1 MFHVLAPLPWGI
13 DGAFG
18 RLFQSNFVLF
28 LIGGGYQAGLDK
40 GHMPTLQ
47 QLRYL
52 VAVADSLHFRRAAEA
67 CHVAQPT
74 LSTQLKELERRLDV
88 ELVERSR
95 SRVIL
100 TSVGREVAERSR
112 KVLREVDEIREI
124 ARTRSQPL
132 TQIVRV
138 GVVQSVG
145 SYFLPLIVPDLH
157 ARHPTLGLYVREGL
171 PDRLLEALELG
182 SLDLLF
188 FPLPVRR
195 QDFETLPLFQ
205 EPIHVVVPAD
215 HRLAD
220 AEDIDPA
227 MLRGETILSLERG
240 HKLFELVQRICDDY
254 GAEISQD
261 YEGTSLD
268 TLRQMVATGIGIT
281 MLPAL
286 YVKSE
291 VTHHDIVVAR
301 PFRATA
307 PSRTIGMVW
316 RKGTAREQEFATLA
330 QEICAT
336 LRRAAP
342 EVTVL
347 G

>member
-1 MFHVLAPLPWGI
+1 
-13 DGAFG
+13 
-18 RLFQSNFVLF
+18 
-28 LIGGGYQAGLDK
+28 
-40 GHMPTLQ
+40 MPTLQ

-52 VAVADSLHFRRAAEA
+52 VAVADELHFRRAAET
-67 CHVAQPT
+67 CNVAQPT
-74 LSTQLKELERRLDV
+74 LSTQLKELERRLGI
-88 ELVERSR
+88 ELVERNR
-95 SRVIL
+95 ARVIL
-100 TSVGREVAERSR
+100 TSVGREIAERSR

-124 ARTRSQPL
+124 ARSRGQPMA
-132 TQIVRV
+132 QVIRV

-157 ARHPTLGLYVREGL
+157 QRHPELGLYVREGL
-171 PDRLLEALELG
+171 PDQLLNALEMG

-188 FPLPVRR
+188 YPLPVRR
-195 QDFETLPLFQ
+195 DEFETLPLFQ

-220 AEDIDPA
+220 VEDIEPA

-240 HKLFELVQRICDDY
+240 HKLFELVQKICDDY

-301 PFRATA
+301 PFRDTA
-307 PSRTIGMVW
+307 PSRIIGMVW
-316 RKGTAREQEFATLA
+316 RKGTAREDEFATLST
-330 QEICAT
+330 EICIT

-342 EVTVL
+342 EITVL
-347 G
+347 D

>member
-1 MFHVLAPLPWGI
+1 
-13 DGAFG
+13 
-18 RLFQSNFVLF
+18 
-28 LIGGGYQAGLDK
+28 
-40 GHMPTLQ
+40 MPTLQ

-52 VAVADSLHFRRAAEA
+52 VAVADALHFRRAAEA

-74 LSTQLKELERRLDV
+74 LSMQLKELERRLDI
-88 ELVERSR
+88 ELVERNR
-95 SRVIL
+95 AKVIL
-100 TSVGREVAERSR
+100 TSAGRDIAERSR
-112 KVLREVDEIREI
+112 KVLRDVEEIREI
-124 ARTRSQPL
+124 ARTRAQPMA
-132 TQIVRV
+132 QVIRV
-138 GVVQSVG
+138 GVVQSLG

-157 ARHPTLGLYVREGL
+157 ARHPDLGLYVREGL
-171 PDRLLEALELG
+171 PDRLLQALEAG
-182 SLDLLF
+182 RLDLLF

-195 QDFETLPLFQ
+195 HEFESQSLFR
-205 EPIHVVVPAD
+205 EPIHVVVPVD
-215 HRLAD
+215 HRLAA

-268 TLRQMVATGIGIT
+268 TLRQMVATGMGIT

-291 VTHHDIVVAR
+291 VSHHDIVVAR
-301 PFRATA
+301 PFRAAA

-316 RKGTAREQEFATLA
+316 RKGTAHEQDFATLS

-342 EVTVL
+342 EITVL

>member
-1 MFHVLAPLPWGI
+1 
-13 DGAFG
+13 
-18 RLFQSNFVLF
+18 
-28 LIGGGYQAGLDK
+28 
-40 GHMPTLQ
+40 MPTLQ

-52 VAVADSLHFRRAAEA
+52 VAVADELHFRRAAEA

-74 LSTQLKELERRLDV
+74 LSTQLKELEKRLDLD
-88 ELVERSR
+88 LVERNR
-95 SRVIL
+95 TRVLL
-100 TSVGREVAERSR
+100 TPVGREIAERSR
-112 KVLREVDEIREI
+112 VVLREVDEIREI
-124 ARTRSQPL
+124 ARTRGRPMAQV
-132 TQIVRV
+132 VRV

-157 ARHPTLGLYVREGL
+157 ERHPDLGLYVREGL
-171 PDRLLEALELG
+171 PDSLLAALEAG
-182 SLDLLF
+182 RLDLLF

-195 QDFETLPLFQ
+195 QDFETLSLFC

-215 HRLAD
+215 HRLAR
-220 AEDIDPA
+220 EESIDPA

-240 HKLFELVQRICDDY
+240 HKLFELVQTICDDY

-281 MLPAL
+281 LLPAL

-291 VTHHDIVVAR
+291 VAHHDIVVAR
-301 PFRATA
+301 PFTA
-307 PSRTIGMVW
+307 SPPSRTIGMVW
-316 RKGTAREQEFATLA
+316 RRGTAREEDFTTLA
-330 QEICAT
+330 DEIRAT

-342 EVTVL
+342 EIKVL
-347 G
+347 T